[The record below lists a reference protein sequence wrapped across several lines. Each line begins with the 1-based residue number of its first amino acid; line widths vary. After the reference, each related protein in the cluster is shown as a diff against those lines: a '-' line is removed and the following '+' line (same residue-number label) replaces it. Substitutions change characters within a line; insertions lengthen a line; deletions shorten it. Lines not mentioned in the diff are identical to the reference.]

1 MMPFVLDNSVVCG
14 WLLQNQADDY
24 TAAIAVRLRN
34 DRALAP
40 ALLPLEYTNV
50 LRTACKRGVLQAR
63 EAQEML
69 GALQEVPI
77 ELADADPAPAQIL
90 ALALRY
96 DLTSYDAAYLDLA
109 LARQLPMATR
119 DKALAQAAR
128 AAGVG
133 VVEK

>member
-1 MMPFVLDNSVVCG
+1 MPFVLDNSVVCG

-77 ELADADPAPAQIL
+77 ELADAGPAPAQIF
-90 ALALRY
+90 ALALLY
-96 DLTSYDAAYLDLA
+96 DLTSYNAAYLDLA
-109 LARQLPMATR
+109 LMH
-119 DKALAQAAR
+119 
-128 AAGVG
+128 
-133 VVEK
+133 

>member
-1 MMPFVLDNSVVCG
+1 MPFVLDNSVVCG